1 MRGIALALTFLP
13 YPSFVIAGVIE
24 GIVVNV
30 IDSDTITVLDVNK
43 QQHRIRIA
51 GIDATEKCR
60 PFDNASTK
68 RVGESVA
75 RGDVLV
81 EFDKNDHYGR
91 IVGKALVRQPECP
104 TCD

>member
-13 YPSFVIAGVIE
+13 YPSFAIAGVIE

-51 GIDATEKCR
+51 GIDAT
-60 PFDNASTK
+60 DWQ
-68 RVGESVA
+68 RVQEAAWRVSGAEGCP
-75 RGDVLV
+75 R
-81 EFDKNDHYGR
+81 R
-91 IVGKALVRQPECP
+91 VR
-104 TCD
+104 